1 MAEDPIPQTEFAAP
15 SLEDLAPLFP
25 AYELLDFIAQGGMG
39 AVYRAR
45 QKSLD
50 RTVAIK
56 ILPREFGD
64 DQQFREAFEAEAKAM
79 ARLNHPNLIAV
90 YDFGDIEGMLYI
102 IMEFVDGKALYY
114 SAHGKTIDPA
124 VALGLVSTISRGL
137 GHAHRGG
144 IVHRDIKP
152 ANILLDADAK
162 PKIGDFGLARPLDK
176 DRSEGI
182 VLGTPGYT
190 APEVYNR
197 SFSVD
202 QRSDI
207 FSVGALLYELLC
219 GKQPEPHSTSMKSG
233 VDPRIDSLLAKA
245 THKDPGQ
252 RYMDVEDFANDLDDL
267 IPKLSG
273 PRFATASTSSA
284 PSSSAP
290 PLIKPLASSQKKS
303 SAIPMIVILA
313 LLGGAGAFAIKAMKG
328 KEPAPEVVVPDTQK
342 EQPPKPPKPEK
353 KDKPRRDKEAM
364 VEKPEP
370 QKPEPDKPVI
380 AEKPAETPLEALARL
395 RKDLIRGERTE
406 FPPTSLKHENST
418 YFLIEQKMT
427 WHEAREFAESHG
439 AQLAN
444 LKTSGA
450 LEWAEK
456 AFKKHLPLWV
466 GASDS
471 GTENKWH
478 WDEGLPVD
486 NALWAPN
493 EPNNSTSQNQD
504 GEDFAALSQS
514 GPRLEDYPAQAENAF
529 LLEWKNDGTRLGSLD
544 SQLERTGDALKQ
556 KKPPVFP
563 TGTFNVGGARFLL
576 VKRQV
581 EWDTASKIAKD
592 AGGHLAVFSNP
603 NETSFAHKLI
613 HDSIPEESSCWLGAR
628 RNNDAHEVWDTA
640 TGELF
645 EFVEWSPG
653 QPDHNEGGEPFLT
666 LLHKE
671 GKVGANDQ
679 DGRSPLTQHLLIE
692 WSVPSIQNLPD
703 ENALPANGA
712 DASSALDTIR
722 AEILDRHGRDYRKFR
737 RKYDKAIEDFL
748 DDAISA
754 VNNEQRIP
762 APLRAEYTEYF
773 KGFKEANKLPDNLPR
788 RAPDAM
794 QRKLED
800 ARKKSTEAW
809 DEYKAQFEIAKAD
822 YLKSLTTASA
832 AAFAKNATETGKA
845 LTLEAKIIV
854 DDADRFHKIMNND
867 KVPFPAETP
876 PVDGAGGDQQ

>member
-1 MAEDPIPQTEFAAP
+1 MAKDPISQTEFVAP
-15 SLEDLAPLFP
+15 PLEELAPLFP

-124 VALGLVSTISRGL
+124 VALRLVSTISRGL

-152 ANILLDADAK
+152 ANILLDAEAK
-162 PKIGDFGLARPLDK
+162 PKIGDFGLARPLDR

-197 SFSVD
+197 KFSVD

-233 VDPRIDSLLAKA
+233 VDPRIDALLAKA
-245 THKDPGQ
+245 THANPNH
-252 RYMDVEDFANDLDDL
+252 RYMDVEDFANELDAL

-273 PRFATASTSSA
+273 PRFATAPASPRTSTIS
-284 PSSSAP
+284 
-290 PLIKPLASSQKKS
+290 PLVKPLASNQKKS
-303 SAIPMIVILA
+303 SALPFLVILA
-313 LLGGAGAFAIKAMKG
+313 LLGGAGAFAIKSLQDKKTSLEVAIP
-328 KEPAPEVVVPDTQK
+328 EDPAEK
-342 EQPPKPPKPEK
+342 NPKPEK
-353 KDKPRRDKEAM
+353 REKKEKPRRDKEAM

-370 QKPEPDKPVI
+370 KKPEPAKPLAVEKPV
-380 AEKPAETPLEALARL
+380 ETPLEALARL
-395 RKDLIRGERTE
+395 RKDLVRGERTE
-406 FPPTSLKHENST
+406 FPPTSLKKDDAT
-418 YFLIEQKMT
+418 YFLISQKMT
-427 WHEAREFAESHG
+427 WHEAREYAESHG

-444 LKTSGA
+444 LKTPGD
-450 LEWAEK
+450 LQWAEK
-456 AFKKHLPLWV
+456 EFKKHLPLWV

-471 GTENKWH
+471 GTEKKWF
-478 WDEGLPVD
+478 WDGGLPVD
-486 NALWAPN
+486 SALWSEN
-493 EPNNSTSQNQD
+493 EPNNSTSENQD
-504 GEDFAALSQS
+504 GEDFAILSQS
-514 GPRLEDYPAQAENAF
+514 GPRLEDSPAQAENAF
-529 LLEWKNDGTRLGSLD
+529 LLEWKNDGTRPGGID
-544 SQLERTGDALKQ
+544 RQLQRTGEALKQ
-556 KKPPVFP
+556 KRPPVFP

-576 VKRQV
+576 VRRQV
-581 EWDTASKIAKD
+581 EWDTASQIARE

-603 NETSFAHKLI
+603 NEAAFAHKLI
-613 HDSIPEESSCWLGAR
+613 KDNLPPESRCWLGAR
-628 RNNDAHEVWDTA
+628 RSKNSPEVWETV

-645 EFVEWSPG
+645 DFIEWSPD
-653 QPDHNEGGEPFLT
+653 QPDANDGSQAFLS
-666 LLHKE
+666 LLNKD
-671 GKVGANDQ
+671 GQVGADDHREQ
-679 DGRSPLTQHLLIE
+679 SPDTRHFLIE
-692 WSVPSIQNLPD
+692 WSVPSLQNLPD
-703 ENALPANGA
+703 KDALPGNVANVSEVLEA
-712 DASSALDTIR
+712 IR
-722 AEILDRHGRDYRKFR
+722 AKIRDQHGPDYRKFR
-737 RKYDKAIEDFL
+737 RKYDKAINDFL

-754 VNNEQRIP
+754 INNENRIP
-762 APLRAEYTEYF
+762 APLRAEYVEYF
-773 KGFKEANKLPDNLPR
+773 KGFKEANKLPDSLPT
-788 RAPDAM
+788 RAPGPM
-794 QRKLED
+794 QRQLEE

-809 DEYKAQFEIAKAD
+809 DEYQADFEIAKAD
-822 YLKSLTTASA
+822 YLKALATASA
-832 AAFAKNATETGKA
+832 AAFAKSAAETGKA
-845 LTLEAKIIV
+845 LTLESKMIV
-854 DDADRFHKIMNND
+854 EDAERFHKIMRND
-867 KVPFPAETP
+867 EVPFPAEAQ
-876 PVDGAGGDQQ
+876 PVGGDGGDKS